1 MHPPFLYNGS
11 VDPFVDRHGRP
22 LRSLRLSV
30 TDRCNFR
37 CTYCMP
43 EKEYKWLPKA
53 KILSIE
59 EMARLVQIF
68 ASVGVRRVRFTGG
81 EPLLRRELP
90 ALIRMVPAIVELE
103 DVALTTNAFLLAA
116 QAADLHAAGLQRLN
130 ISLDTL
136 KRERFHKLTQRD
148 ALAEVLEG
156 IRIAGEV
163 GFRGTKI
170 DTVMMRGQNDD
181 EIIDLLEF
189 SAANAL
195 KLRFIEY
202 MDVGGATQWSESQV
216 LERDAILERVETHYG
231 AIEALAPFDI
241 AAPARIYRLNNGLE
255 FGIIASTTTPFCG
268 ECDRSRIAADGTWFS
283 CLYANQGVSLRE
295 LLRDGRD
302 DQQLAVAI
310 ADLWRARNDRGAE
323 DRKAQVQRGPAVD
336 LEDLLADTRLEM
348 HTRGG

>member
-1 MHPPFLYNGS
+1 MHAFQLGGFVVSFGRVHGGGSPPCTLPFLYDGS
-11 VDPFVDRHGRP
+11 VDPFVDYHGRP

-30 TDRCNFR
+30 PDCCNFR
-37 CTYCMP
+37 CTYCVP

-53 KILSIE
+53 EILS
-59 EMARLVQIF
+59 
-68 ASVGVRRVRFTGG
+68 
-81 EPLLRRELP
+81 
-90 ALIRMVPAIVELE
+90 LIIELE
-103 DVALTTNAFLLAA
+103 DVALTTNAFLLAT

-189 SAANAL
+189 SAANDL

-216 LERDAILERVETHYG
+216 LERDVILERVETHYG
-231 AIEALAPFDI
+231 AIEALKPYNL
-241 AAPARIYRLNNGLE
+241 AAPARIYRLNNGIE

-283 CLYANQGVSLRE
+283 CLYANHGVDLRE
-295 LLRDGRD
+295 LLRNGDD